1 MMPKLYELGERFLI
15 KHIIEQ
21 VGGCEEPILGH
32 GDDAAA
38 FWFNGLMVACVDT
51 LVWETD
57 VPRTMSWRQ
66 AGWKAVVS
74 AVSDA
79 AAKGARPK
87 YLLLSL
93 ALNPSTDFEDFKQ
106 LLLGVREAADRYNAR
121 IIGGDLN
128 EHSLNT
134 ASVTVLA
141 EAERVV
147 GRNGAKPGDLLAT
160 TGLFGKTYAALHAIT
175 HSLPADEEIFQ
186 SLYSPEARVE
196 EGVALAMS
204 GGVSA
209 CIDSSDGLAET
220 IYLLSE
226 SSGVGFV
233 VEKLPLDSSAEKYC
247 RKNGLNPYEAVFYGG
262 EEYELVFTVK
272 KGWEDVV
279 TNALERMG
287 RRLYIIGHAVEQRAV
302 KFVEEG
308 EERNIERRGWQHFN
322 KSRKTL

>member
-1 MMPKLYELGERFLI
+1 MPQLRELGERFLI
-15 KHIIEQ
+15 KYVLERIGVCDEL
-21 VGGCEEPILGH
+21 VLPG

-38 FWFNGLMVACVDT
+38 FWFNGLLVTCVDM

-57 VPRTMSWRQ
+57 VPPTMSWRQ

-93 ALNPSTDFEDFKQ
+93 ALNPSTDFEQFQD
-106 LLLGVREAADRYNAR
+106 LIEGAVEAAQTYNAR

-141 EAERVV
+141 HAERIV
-147 GRNGAKPGDLLAT
+147 GRNGARPGDLLAT
-160 TGLFGKTYAALHAIT
+160 TGLFGKTYAALHAIINQR
-175 HSLPADEEIFQ
+175 PAEPDVLE
-186 SLYSPEARVE
+186 SVYRPEARVE
-196 EGVALAMS
+196 EGVALATS

-209 CIDSSDGLAET
+209 CLDSSDGLAES

-226 SSGVGFV
+226 SSGVGFLID
-233 VEKLPLDSSAEKYC
+233 KLPLDSSAEKYC
-247 RKNGLNPYEAVFYGG
+247 LKNGINPFDAVFYGG

-272 KGWEDVV
+272 RGWEDVV
-279 TNALERMG
+279 ADSLLRTG
-287 RRLYIIGHAVEQRAV
+287 RRLHVIGRAIEQQTIKFLEDGVERS
-302 KFVEEG
+302 
-308 EERNIERRGWQHFN
+308 IERRGWQHFN
-322 KSRKTL
+322 QTRKLP